1 LQSKVILRARG
12 QQCQNNAEKLMV
24 QTLDPE
30 PELRRRR
37 KRKRAHRG
45 LRLPKP
51 FVLLLG
57 LSAIGIVCMPY
68 VREYFGQNG
77 TPLSNSEPSPFEA
90 GLTVSDIR
98 MEEAQPHRIS
108 GVLHNA
114 NPHPYGPVRI
124 AYSLWSDNHQRS
136 GYARFTVDQVP
147 ANGQKPFV
155 SGELPQN
162 VANFYLEQIEA
173 DPVR

>member
-1 LQSKVILRARG
+1 
-12 QQCQNNAEKLMV
+12 MV

-30 PELRRRR
+30 PELRRRSR
-37 KRKRAHRG
+37 RRRSSRS
-45 LRLPKP
+45 LRLPKF

-57 LSAIGIVCMPY
+57 LSALGIVCMPY
-68 VREYFGQNG
+68 LREYLAQGG

-98 MEEAQPHRIS
+98 VDDTQPRRIS

-114 NPHPYGPVRI
+114 NPHAYGPVRI
-124 AYSLWSDNHQRS
+124 AYSLWSEDHQRS
-136 GYARFTVDQVP
+136 GYARFTVDNVP

-162 VANFYLEQIEA
+162 VANFYLEQIEGER
-173 DPVR
+173 VR